1 MIIKIIFVLLFGT
14 AGAYVG
20 ILLKKRLDRK
30 KIYFADAL
38 AFCENFKHNLTYNQ
52 NKLKEFVDE
61 FNFSSNEYKR
71 DVDNF
76 LKNFDVD
83 FTLSN
88 VLSQEEKNEIK
99 KLFSSIGKVDVQTQL
114 TLIEERKNALKI
126 ICDKLKEKSE
136 KDGKLFVKLG
146 LLIGLCAGVLL
157 V

>member
-1 MIIKIIFVLLFGT
+1 M
-14 AGAYVG
+14 
-20 ILLKKRLDRK
+20 
-30 KIYFADAL
+30 
-38 AFCENFKHNLTYNQ
+38 
-52 NKLKEFVDE
+52 
-61 FNFSSNEYKR
+61 
-71 DVDNF
+71 
-76 LKNFDVD
+76 D

>member
-20 ILLKKRLDRK
+20 ILLKKRLDRR
-30 KIYFADAL
+30 KIYFSNAL
-38 AFCENFKHNLTYNQ
+38 AFCESFKHNLTYTQ
-52 NKLKEFVDE
+52 NKLKDFVDE
-61 FNFSSNEYKR
+61 FNFSSAEYKV
-71 DVDNF
+71 DVENF
-76 LKNFDVD
+76 LKNFNTE

-88 VLSQEEKNEIK
+88 ILSQEEKEEIK
-99 KLFSSIGKVDVQTQL
+99 KLFSSLGKVDVQTQL
-114 TLIEERKNALKI
+114 TLIEERKTALKNI
-126 ICDKLKEKSE
+126 SEKLKEKSE